1 MSVKIVTWVYVS
13 YRALKF
19 ITLNCIVNYQSK
31 LFKLKYIHHIFKKN
45 YNSIIK
51 NFVPMCLRREHYY
64 PSHIA
69 VLLHRLRVIRVKLCR
84 AEKQP
89 RTKFNCT

>member
-1 MSVKIVTWVYVS
+1 MSVKIVAWVYVS

-45 YNSIIK
+45 YNSII
-51 NFVPMCLRREHYY
+51 
-64 PSHIA
+64 
-69 VLLHRLRVIRVKLCR
+69 
-84 AEKQP
+84 
-89 RTKFNCT
+89 